1 MVDGD
6 GNIILWGRSPPSFSP
21 PPTINVEKGIY
32 TAKHAHPTTL
42 LFFHSPSSV
51 TRSSVLF
58 TFSLHRPA
66 TIKVSRRVP
75 IFFFLKKKSCPNQP
89 MGAMALARGAML
101 PPALVRCGAARP
113 FCRFERR
120 LDQVVESQC
129 LFFLLLSFSLAQVNS
144 VAAARAWR
152 FE

>member
-1 MVDGD
+1 MGMGISFYGD
-6 GNIILWGRSPPSFSP
+6 AHHHHSHHHPPSMLRKVYTPPNMRTPQLSFFSTLRARSPARPSYSR
-21 PPTINVEKGIY
+21 
-32 TAKHAHPTTL
+32 
-42 LFFHSPSSV
+42 FHCTGRLPS
-51 TRSSVLF
+51 RCRGEF
-58 TFSLHRPA
+58 QF
-66 TIKVSRRVP
+66 
-75 IFFFLKKKSCPNQP
+75 FFFLKKKSCPNQP